1 MSNRE
6 KIIVGIMLL
15 TVVYGVYV
23 LFFEGKGGSSSSMT
37 STASVSATKQLEN
50 LNAFITKVAEA
61 SQAGL
66 SKEDKYIISRAE
78 SAWKQDPLTTVE
90 LTDRPEDELK
100 RQQQQVIQ
108 TTGPQLDVSYTGFM
122 QMGDKKFAI
131 IDGFEYAVGDEL
143 ERGGFI
149 VRSINPRQ
157 VVVVS
162 TDRSK
167 KKFIFMLEE

>member
-15 TVVYGVYV
+15 TVVYGIYV
-23 LFFEGKGGSSSSMT
+23 LFFEGKGGSSTT
-37 STASVSATKQLEN
+37 STAAISATKQLES

-61 SQAGL
+61 SKAGL

-90 LTDRPEDELK
+90 LTDRPEDEIN
-100 RQQQQVIQ
+100 RQKQQAIK
-108 TTGPQLDVSYTGFM
+108 TTGPQLNVSYTGFM
-122 QMGDKKFAI
+122 QMGDKTFAI
-131 IDGFEYAVGDEL
+131 IDGFEYTVGDEL
-143 ERGGFI
+143 AQGGFI

-157 VVVVS
+157 VVIVS

>member
-1 MSNRE
+1 
-6 KIIVGIMLL
+6 MLL
-15 TVVYGVYV
+15 TVVYGIYV
-23 LFFEGKGGSSSSMT
+23 LFFEGKGESSSSSMT
-37 STASVSATKQLEN
+37 STASLSATKQLEN

-100 RQQQQVIQ
+100 RQKQQVIQ
-108 TTGPQLDVSYTGFM
+108 KTGPQLDVSYTGFM

-131 IDGFEYAVGDEL
+131 IDGFEYAAGDEL
-143 ERGGFI
+143 EQGGFI

-157 VVVVS
+157 VVIVS

>member
-15 TVVYGVYV
+15 TVVYGIYV
-23 LFFEGKGGSSSSMT
+23 LFFEGKGESSMT
-37 STASVSATKQLEN
+37 TTASVSATKQLES

-61 SQAGL
+61 SKAGL

-90 LTDRPEDELK
+90 LTDRPEDEIN
-100 RQQQQVIQ
+100 RQKQQVVQ
-108 TTGPQLDVSYTGFM
+108 TTGPQLSVSYTGFM

-131 IDGFEYAVGDEL
+131 IDGFEYAAGDEL
-143 ERGGFI
+143 AQGGFI
-149 VRSINPRQ
+149 VRSITPRQ
-157 VVVVS
+157 VVIVS

>member
-1 MSNRE
+1 
-6 KIIVGIMLL
+6 MLL
-15 TVVYGVYV
+15 TVIYGIYV
-23 LFFEGKGGSSSSMT
+23 LFFEGKEKSSIA
-37 STASVSATKQLEN
+37 STAAVSATKQLEN
-50 LNAFITKVAEA
+50 LNAFIAKVAEA

-90 LTDRPEDELK
+90 LTDRPEDEINRQK
-100 RQQQQVIQ
+100 RKVIE

-143 ERGGFI
+143 EQGGFV
-149 VRSINPRQ
+149 VRGINPRQ
-157 VVVVS
+157 VVIVS

-167 KKFIFMLEE
+167 KKFIFLLEE